1 MNRVH
6 CLPLAALLTA
16 CAAVD
21 SAPRKDVAMNPA
33 NPANPVAPWP
43 AAVRALLPALLD
55 DAAQRSGVAPE
66 RLRVASAQAVTW
78 PDGSLGCPL
87 PGRMYPQALVPGWRI
102 VIAAAGAAPL
112 NYHAGQRGGWVWCP
126 PERATP
132 ALPASPDPRI

>member
-1 MNRVH
+1 
-6 CLPLAALLTA
+6 
-16 CAAVD
+16 
-21 SAPRKDVAMNPA
+21 MNPA
-33 NPANPVAPWP
+33 NPAAPWP

-102 VIAAAGAAPL
+102 VIAAAGVAPL
-112 NYHAGQRGGWVWCP
+112 NYHAGQRGGWVWCL

-132 ALPASPDPRI
+132 ALPVSPDPRI

>member
-1 MNRVH
+1 MNRVF

-33 NPANPVAPWP
+33 NPAAPWP

-102 VIAAAGAAPL
+102 VIAAAGGAPL